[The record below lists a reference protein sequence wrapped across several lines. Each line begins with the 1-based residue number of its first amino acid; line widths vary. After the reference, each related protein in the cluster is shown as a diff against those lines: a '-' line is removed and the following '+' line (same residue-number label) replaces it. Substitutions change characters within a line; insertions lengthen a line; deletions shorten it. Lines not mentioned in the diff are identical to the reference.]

1 LNLKKA
7 AFASIFALVLSTVV
21 SLPSSAATVHPTFV
35 VGTSSSANDLKLD
48 VNASI
53 AGVSVS
59 YRVGGVT
66 AATFSNGVRS
76 TTNIQTYLLK
86 VSSAVNETIFT
97 RGADPFAPGTYIS
110 RDTGIANSQ
119 VTMAGGSQNFSTVQ
133 NARNALG
140 SSYDG
145 LAVICLALTY
155 NPTGSSASDIW
166 HCSSSFQWPSFDNTG
181 YRNALASTTWEQNSV
196 FGGIGTTNSASVT
209 ITFDVSNGATW
220 FNVSFGGISVAP
232 IVDSEWDTGNAS
244 AASASSAASGLTYRD
259 TASNQVVSITAAT
272 RMYLIDQTSGN
283 RTSRLDFYFAEN
295 RAGDTSISLQF
306 PAGSLL
312 KTSAEPAIYL
322 SSPLNGGTNMGSPVT
337 YRFGWVLG
345 GGNNNQ
351 NNNQNVVSNRPSS
364 TAKYSGP
371 EILAVDNFRPILS
384 GGKLT
389 FTGKNLSAVSSAT
402 IGSLAASLS
411 YDATTGLTIGTP
423 AGLAPGKYDL
433 VMQSSF
439 GKLTHINAVTIK
451 APTPT
456 QTIGF
461 KGEGE
466 YLNEA
471 QVAQLVEFN
480 SSLNADYEKVR
491 CIVNAADAEVA
502 KAIAVRVCAHVAR
515 GEARNVEV
523 IQDVRSTYQ
532 GSGFWVRVYAKG

>member
-1 LNLKKA
+1 
-7 AFASIFALVLSTVV
+7 
-21 SLPSSAATVHPTFV
+21 
-35 VGTSSSANDLKLD
+35 
-48 VNASI
+48 
-53 AGVSVS
+53 
-59 YRVGGVT
+59 
-66 AATFSNGVRS
+66 
-76 TTNIQTYLLK
+76 
-86 VSSAVNETIFT
+86 
-97 RGADPFAPGTYIS
+97 
-110 RDTGIANSQ
+110 
-119 VTMAGGSQNFSTVQ
+119 M
-133 NARNALG
+133 
-140 SSYDG
+140 
-145 LAVICLALTY
+145 
-155 NPTGSSASDIW
+155 
-166 HCSSSFQWPSFDNTG
+166 
-181 YRNALASTTWEQNSV
+181 
-196 FGGIGTTNSASVT
+196 
-209 ITFDVSNGATW
+209 
-220 FNVSFGGISVAP
+220 
-232 IVDSEWDTGNAS
+232 S
-244 AASASSAASGLTYRD
+244 AASAPTGFVLKRNGVNVTM
-259 TASNQVVSITAAT
+259 TAGNISQGGVTLNFTLGTAVNADDGGTFSLFYTQGTVADDAAT
-272 RMYLIDQTSGN
+272 PNLLANFSGVSVTN
-283 RTSRLDFYFAEN
+283 
-295 RAGDTSISLQF
+295 
-306 PAGSLL
+306 GS
-312 KTSAEPAIYL
+312 TQ
-322 SSPLNGGTNMGSPVT
+322 GS
-337 YRFGWVLG
+337 G
-345 GGNNNQ
+345 GG
-351 NNNQNVVSNRPSS
+351 SS
-364 TAKYSGP
+364 TRPAPTKYNGP
-371 EILAVDNFRPILS
+371 EILSVDTFRPILS

-433 VMQSSF
+433 VMQSSY